1 MTSRPAA
8 ATVPET
14 SEPGVKGTQASL
26 RHIAR
31 RAGVGLGTLYRH
43 FPTREALLEA
53 LLGQRLDRLAAKAES
68 LEASR
73 PPEDALLEWL
83 SDFAAG
89 AAAYRGL
96 AASMMATLSDESSS
110 LHASCLAMRQAAA
123 RLLKNAQDAGHIRP
137 DADGTDLFA
146 LVSAV
151 SWIADQA
158 PSIAVRRQHLLSL
171 IVDGLKY
178 QPTS

>member
-1 MTSRPAA
+1 MT
-8 ATVPET
+8 
-14 SEPGVKGTQASL
+14 GTA
-26 RHIAR
+26 
-31 RAGVGLGTLYRH
+31 GLGDLH
-43 FPTREALLEA
+43 EEVADAAALLEA
-53 LLGQRLDRLAAKAES
+53 LLGQRFDRLAAKAES
-68 LEASR
+68 PEASR

-110 LHASCLAMRQAAA
+110 LHASCLAIRQAAA
-123 RLLKNAQDAGHIRP
+123 RLLKNAQDAGHIRS

-171 IVDGLKY
+171 IVDGVKY